1 VTIARHGR
9 YRQTLSGVSP
19 ERLERWFAEE
29 GDNYCVV
36 KDVREMC
43 VYSIHN
49 LAKDPPF
56 SKLDLISCRNLLI
69 YFDAPLQNRLVR
81 TFHYALRP
89 SGYMFLGASEGVA
102 RHGGLFAVL
111 DRKHRLFQRRDDVR
125 ASLPSGLLGPA
136 PASPSSGVAPPAR
149 IIGDGV
155 DQRARRALE
164 KYSPAYLVI
173 NRQHEVL
180 RFSGRTGH
188 YIEHSPGA
196 ASLNLFNILRK
207 DLLPTVRVAV
217 QKAFAS
223 RQSVVHEDLV
233 IVINDHSKI
242 VNLIIEPISEQAEG
256 ELYAV
261 AFQDRGLVHRE
272 SATTEKA
279 ETADARAKRSRRNCV
294 LRVLSSRARSTIWR
308 RLTRN

>member
-1 VTIARHGR
+1 
-9 YRQTLSGVSP
+9 
-19 ERLERWFAEE
+19 
-29 GDNYCVV
+29 
-36 KDVREMC
+36 MC

-149 IIGDGV
+149 IFGGGC
-155 DQRARRALE
+155 RSARPPRLG
-164 KYSPAYLVI
+164 
-173 NRQHEVL
+173 EVL
-180 RFSGRTGH
+180 PGLPGH
-188 YIEHSPGA
+188 QSA
-196 ASLNLFNILRK
+196 A
-207 DLLPTVRVAV
+207 
-217 QKAFAS
+217 
-223 RQSVVHEDLV
+223 
-233 IVINDHSKI
+233 
-242 VNLIIEPISEQAEG
+242 
-256 ELYAV
+256 
-261 AFQDRGLVHRE
+261 
-272 SATTEKA
+272 
-279 ETADARAKRSRRNCV
+279 
-294 LRVLSSRARSTIWR
+294 
-308 RLTRN
+308 